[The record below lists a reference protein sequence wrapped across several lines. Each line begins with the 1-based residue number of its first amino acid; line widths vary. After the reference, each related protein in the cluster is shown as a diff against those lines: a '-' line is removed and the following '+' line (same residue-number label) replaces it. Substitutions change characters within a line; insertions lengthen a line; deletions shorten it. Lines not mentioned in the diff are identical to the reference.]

1 MEFGPRNHLWESP
14 PPPTPPP
21 PGPQSR
27 GSKLSSA
34 PQLRGP
40 GREEEEGGGGRG
52 RGRLGSKTPE
62 VIPNQEMNVAALLSR
77 KYEANL

>member
-1 MEFGPRNHLWESP
+1 MGIPTPSHPASPRPPEQRIKALFSP
-14 PPPTPPP
+14 PAE
-21 PGPQSR
+21 
-27 GSKLSSA
+27 GS
-34 PQLRGP
+34 
-40 GREEEEGGGGRG
+40 GREEERGGGRG